1 MAKTGIT
8 DLQRAMIRTLTRRA
22 NRRLERATAG
32 QRSALE
38 WFVRKETGGLDKF
51 SASSA
56 GLTFIQA
63 RQKIAALERFLAAK
77 TTTRAGWEEV
87 KAESV
92 KKAGQTLGL
101 MGYHLTD
108 EELAALL
115 KQIDTKNKADYYDA
129 LDKVEAAKMGSK
141 NWEGTS
147 EQIAEA
153 LKEKISSQQ
162 ALKQALKA
170 QGKE

>member
-1 MAKTGIT
+1 MAKTEIT
-8 DLQRAMIRTLTRRA
+8 DLQRAMIQTLTRRA
-22 NRRLERATAG
+22 NRRLERATPG

-51 SASSA
+51 SAASA
-56 GLTFIQA
+56 GLTFVEA
-63 RQKIAALERFLAAK
+63 RRKIAALERFLAAK

-92 KKAGQTLGL
+92 EKAGKTLGL

-115 KQIDTKNKADYYDA
+115 KQIDTKNKADFYDA
-129 LDKVEAAKMGSK
+129 LDKVEAAKAGNK

-147 EQIAEA
+147 DQIAEA

-170 QGKE
+170 QGKK